1 MLPIL
6 PPNGTNPF
14 DSFKQQDPERGEFWS
29 ARDLQPSMGYD
40 RWERFE
46 MAVER
51 AIAACENSGSN
62 PKDHFRGAAKKVP
75 VGSGAV
81 RSVIDWHMSR
91 YAAYLLAMNGD
102 PRKPEIAAAQTYF
115 AVKTREAETRPAP
128 ALPDLTTP
136 QGVLALAQQFQRTAE
151 QLVEADARIKELE
164 PKALVHDTLMA
175 AQDGDLLVRQAA
187 KAIGWQEKQLRHFLL
202 DERLIYRRQA
212 TCGAAQYDFYAAHAD
227 CFNAVEKVVEH
238 TWGSCAHYTLHLT
251 PRGLAFVQM
260 RISKRQSEMNAA
272 IEGGVR

>member
-1 MLPIL
+1 VLPIL
-6 PPNGTNPF
+6 PSNGQSPF
-14 DSFKQQDPERGEFWS
+14 EHLKQISPDGIEFWS
-29 ARDLQPSMGYD
+29 ARDLQSAMAYVEW
-40 RWERFE
+40 RKFE
-46 MAVER
+46 DAIER
-51 AIAACENSGSN
+51 ATAACENSGLN
-62 PKDHFRGAAKKVP
+62 PKDHFGGAAKKVS

-81 RSVIDWHMSR
+81 RSVIDWHLTR
-91 YAAYLLAMNGD
+91 YASYLVAMNGD

-115 AVKTREAETRPAP
+115 AVKTREAETAP
-128 ALPDLTTP
+128 VRALPDITTAA
-136 QGVLALAQQFQRTAE
+136 GVLAMAEAFTATAR

-187 KAIGWQEKQLRHFLL
+187 KTIGWQEKQLRHFLL
-202 DERLIYRRQA
+202 DERLVYRRQA
-212 TCGAAQYDFYAAHAD
+212 TCGVTQYDFYAAHAD

-260 RISKRQSEMNAA
+260 RISKRQSEMHAA
-272 IEGGVR
+272 IQGGAR

>member
-1 MLPIL
+1 MSTIIPFTFPETGQPVRTVTIDSEPWFVGNDVVTVLGYS
-6 PPNGTNPF
+6 NGRMAIGAL
-14 DSFKQQDPERGEFWS
+14 PERMKSSVTIADGTPGNPNRTVISEFGVYRLIMRS
-29 ARDLQPSMGYD
+29 NLPAA
-40 RWERFE
+40 ERFQDWLAE
-46 MAVER
+46 EVIPSIR
-51 AIAACENSGSN
+51 RTGGYTIA
-62 PKDHFRGAAKKVP
+62 P
-75 VGSGAV
+75 
-81 RSVIDWHMSR
+81 
-91 YAAYLLAMNGD
+91 
-102 PRKPEIAAAQTYF
+102 
-115 AVKTREAETRPAP
+115 PAP

-175 AQDGDLLVRQAA
+175 AQAGDLLVRQAA

-212 TCGAAQYDFYAAHAD
+212 TCGVTQYDFYAAHAD

-260 RISKRQSEMNAA
+260 RVAKRQSEMHAA
-272 IEGGVR
+272 IQGGVR